1 MKYTSYKHYILAN
14 RIPDSKAAYETYL
27 RQYTTTFNGMSQA
40 MIIQHVEVS
49 YKYRFAI
56 QF

>member
-14 RIPDSKAAYETYL
+14 RIPDSKVAYETYL

-40 MIIQHVEVS
+40 MIIQHIEVS